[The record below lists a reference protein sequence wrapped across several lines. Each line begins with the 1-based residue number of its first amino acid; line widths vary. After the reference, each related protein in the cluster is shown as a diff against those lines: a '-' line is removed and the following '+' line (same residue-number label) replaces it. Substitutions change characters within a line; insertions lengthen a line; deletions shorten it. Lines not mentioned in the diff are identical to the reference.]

1 MLKTRLAAASA
12 IAASVLLATP
22 AVAHAGGPK
31 PPTPGGNTT
40 MTVIASG
47 LDNPRGLSMGNG
59 GTLYV
64 AEAGLGSGSAATGVQ
79 AGLGQ
84 TGAITAV
91 ARAGSANPGQARIA
105 TGLWSAASDEGNGLE
120 AIGLDGISAY
130 GSGTHSGVVGVYGT
144 GGVPGTDLG
153 NVVAYPARG
162 AAKTLGAVGAADL
175 AWTGAHASDP
185 WAPAGQFPDANPYGV
200 LVTGGHTYVVDA
212 ASNTLDEVLA
222 DGTVQ
227 ILAYIPNTPI
237 SDAVPTCVAK
247 GPDGA
252 LYVGTLALA
261 DFFAHGPGTATVYR
275 VDPATTNPADLATVL
290 SAATV
295 WATGLSTVTGCT
307 FSQAGDFYAAEMF
320 TGDVVKVPFAHPATG
335 RTVIGAGQLVLPNG
349 VAVDKNGAIY
359 VSDHSDATTAGAG
372 RVVRYR
378 TGGKH

>member
-1 MLKTRLAAASA
+1 MLRTRVAAASA
-12 IAASVLLATP
+12 AAASILLATP
-22 AVAHAGGPK
+22 AVAHAGNPHPVPGPTITK
-31 PPTPGGNTT
+31 
-40 MTVIASG
+40 TVIATG

-64 AEAGLGSGSAATGVQ
+64 AEAGLGAGSATAGVQ

-91 ARAGSANPGQARIA
+91 SRAGSANPGQSRIVS
-105 TGLWSAASDEGNGLE
+105 GLWSAASDEGSGLE

-130 GSGTHSGVVGVYGT
+130 DHGARGGVVGIYGT

-153 NVVAYPARG
+153 NAVAYPARG
-162 AAKTLGAVGAADL
+162 ASKTLAAVGAADL

-200 LVTGGHTYVVDA
+200 LVAGRHTYVVDA
-212 ASNTLDEVLA
+212 GSNTLDEVMS

-227 ILAYIPNTPI
+227 ILAYFPNTPI
-237 SDAVPTCVAK
+237 SDSVPTCVAQ

-275 VDPATTNPADLATVL
+275 VDPSATNAADLNTVL
-290 SAATV
+290 NVATV
-295 WATGLSTVTGCT
+295 WATGFSTITGCT
-307 FSQAGDFYAAEMF
+307 FSPAGDFYATEMF

-335 RTVIGAGQLVLPNG
+335 RTTIGAGQLTLPNG

-359 VSDHSDATTAGAG
+359 VSNKSDSTTAGAG
-372 RVVRYR
+372 EIVRFR